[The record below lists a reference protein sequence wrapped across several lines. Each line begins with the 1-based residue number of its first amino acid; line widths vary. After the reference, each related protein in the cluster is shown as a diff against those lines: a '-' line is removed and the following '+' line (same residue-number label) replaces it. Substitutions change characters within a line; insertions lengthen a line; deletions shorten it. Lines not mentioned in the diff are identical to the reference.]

1 MLHLKKKGKNSTKVN
16 IYVTRKIY
24 IILTQQHY
32 LIRYQIIY
40 IYISLSLE
48 EIFSRNI
55 LEKRSKIVTRRYKI
69 EVFRGDADS

>member
-32 LIRYQIIY
+32 RIRYQIIY
-40 IYISLSLE
+40 IYISLSRGN
-48 EIFSRNI
+48 F
-55 LEKRSKIVTRRYKI
+55 LEKYPREAFK
-69 EVFRGDADS
+69 DSHSTI

>member
-40 IYISLSLE
+40 IYLSLSRGN
-48 EIFSRNI
+48 F
-55 LEKRSKIVTRRYKI
+55 LEKYPREAFK
-69 EVFRGDADS
+69 DSHSTI